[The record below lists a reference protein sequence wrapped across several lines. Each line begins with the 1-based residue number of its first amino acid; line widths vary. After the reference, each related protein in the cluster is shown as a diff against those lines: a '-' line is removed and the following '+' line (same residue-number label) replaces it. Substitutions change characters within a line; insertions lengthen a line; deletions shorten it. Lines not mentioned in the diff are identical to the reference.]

1 MQVLNKYDK
10 EQLVVELYQGG
21 KTMRE
26 IASAVHMSFG
36 DIGKIIKRIDGRA
49 NDIDISNKSKAAQ
62 AMYLFKTGKKPI
74 DVAIE
79 LDIPANEIED
89 ILQEYW
95 VLIQLD
101 ELALVYYEIRSHL
114 DLFLKLFHTLKK
126 NRLINQKDIQTTLK
140 YTAFDLP
147 FLESKIQ
154 RLTSDAIELEW
165 KKKQSRDEVAILN
178 SSISQL
184 KKSLNWYKMEIEQKK
199 QIILNL
205 NQQLNQKSNAL
216 EEKLLSNNT
225 TNSDVP

>member
-1 MQVLNKYDK
+1 
-10 EQLVVELYQGG
+10 VVELYHEG

-49 NDIDISNKSKAAQ
+49 DDIDISSKSKAAQ
-62 AMYLFKTGKKPI
+62 AMYLFKCGKKSI

-114 DLFLKLFHTLKK
+114 DLFLKIFHTLKK
-126 NRLINQKDIQTTLK
+126 SKLINQKDMGRLLR
-140 YTAFDLP
+140 YAAFDLP
-147 FLESKIQ
+147 SMETKIH
-154 RLTSDAIELEW
+154 RLTSDVIDLER
-165 KKKQSRDEVAILN
+165 KKKQSRDEVAIL
-178 SSISQL
+178 SSGISQL

-199 QIILNL
+199 QIISNL
-205 NQQLNQKSNAL
+205 NQQLNQKSKEL
-216 EEKLLSNNT
+216 EEKLLT
-225 TNSDVP
+225 QQYK

>member
-1 MQVLNKYDK
+1 
-10 EQLVVELYQGG
+10 
-21 KTMRE
+21 MRE

-49 NDIDISNKSKAAQ
+49 DDIDISSKSKAAQ
-62 AMYLFKTGKKPI
+62 AMYLFKCGKKSI

-114 DLFLKLFHTLKK
+114 DLFLKIFHTLKK
-126 NRLINQKDIQTTLK
+126 SKLINQKDMGRLLR
-140 YTAFDLP
+140 YAAFDLP
-147 FLESKIQ
+147 SMETKIH
-154 RLTSDAIELEW
+154 RLTSDVIDLEW
-165 KKKQSRDEVAILN
+165 KKKQSRDEVAIL
-178 SSISQL
+178 SSGISQL

-199 QIILNL
+199 QIISNL
-205 NQQLNQKSNAL
+205 NQQLNQKSKEL
-216 EEKLLSNNT
+216 EEKLLT
-225 TNSDVP
+225 QQYK